1 VVGLLLA
8 SALALPPPASV
19 AQAAHQLRLP
29 GVAGQ
34 RAALAN
40 LKKAC
45 RGTQRHG
52 FRDQKPIAKALLRMG
67 KKASPALWRLLLDSY
82 PCFSAAAFVPVL
94 RRGLK
99 HNDPSVGA
107 YAAEIA
113 GRLNQPAVIPALLA
127 ALKGQMKVCSSGAPS
142 GAWAD
147 RCVWLTYAPGAAL
160 YNARPDDPLRDK
172 VVEAVAEM
180 TRSSHPKVRE
190 VAVETLHTT
199 GRRAAIEPLRRMIA
213 KEREKGGFARPNSA
227 AMVARFEKRLRAL
240 EASNGA
246 KR

>member
-1 VVGLLLA
+1 LAGLLLA

-29 GVAGQ
+29 GVTRQ

-40 LKKAC
+40 LKKVC
-45 RGTQRHG
+45 RGPQRHG
-52 FRDQKPIAKALLRMG
+52 FRDQKLIEAALLRMG
-67 KKASPALWRLLLDSY
+67 KKASPALWRPLLDSFS
-82 PCFSAAAFVPVL
+82 CFTATAFLPVL
-94 RRGLK
+94 TRGLN
-99 HNDPSVGA
+99 HADPSVGA

-113 GRLNQPAVIPALLA
+113 GRLNQPAVIPALLTV
-127 ALKGQMKVCSSGAPS
+127 LKAQAKLCSSGDPA

-160 YNARPDDPLRDK
+160 YNARPDDPVRDR
-172 VVEAVAEM
+172 VVEAVSEM
-180 TRSSHPKVRE
+180 TRSTHPKVRE
-190 VAVETLHTT
+190 VAVETLHTA
-199 GRRAAIEPLRRMIA
+199 GRPAAIEPLRRMIA
-213 KEREKGGFARPNSA
+213 LERKKGGFARPNRA
-227 AMVARFEKRLRAL
+227 AMVARFDKRLRAL